1 MLGTV
6 FLFLYWP
13 SFNAAL
19 ATGMASHRAAVNTLF
34 SISAS
39 VLSSCYVSRLY
50 CGKIDMEVMLNSSL
64 AGGVVMGAAC
74 DIIVGPGFCMIAGAI
89 AGAISA
95 IGFLKF
101 NPMSKERLAIHDTCG
116 VHFLHGIPGFLGAI
130 VCIIAIAAGHYN
142 FEHVAQ
148 LDIIFPANK
157 TDRTV
162 QQQAQI

>member
-1 MLGTV
+1 
-6 FLFLYWP
+6 
-13 SFNAAL
+13 
-19 ATGMASHRAAVNTLF
+19 
-34 SISAS
+34 
-39 VLSSCYVSRLY
+39 
-50 CGKIDMEVMLNSSL
+50 MEVMLNSSL

-142 FEHVAQ
+142 FENVAQ